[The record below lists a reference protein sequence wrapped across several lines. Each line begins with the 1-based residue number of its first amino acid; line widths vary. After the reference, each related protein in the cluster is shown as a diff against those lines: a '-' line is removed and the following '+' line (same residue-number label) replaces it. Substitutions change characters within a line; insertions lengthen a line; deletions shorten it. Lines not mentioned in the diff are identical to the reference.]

1 MAIAAAIAT
10 LLMIPNL
17 LWQLDHGWAS
27 VHFFINPPSSATD
40 ESRPVYIANVLL
52 LTGPLS
58 LPVAYAGIRMLL
70 RDDRLRP
77 FGWTVIGV
85 VVAYFVLGGKSYY
98 ALPVSLFALAAG
110 SLPLDRWATTRR
122 LRRVGIAFAVLLTLL
137 LPFGL
142 PVLPVKTADSIGVID
157 ARTDFQDELGWH
169 QFARTMEQSSRGADV
184 VLTGNYGEAGALL
197 VLGHGLPPVASG
209 HVTMRY
215 WRPDVAGRR
224 AAVVG
229 FGRHPA
235 FCGPDQHVVARVRM
249 PVDNEERGHAIVR
262 CTLKG
267 SLDQIWPSVL
277 AYY

>member
-1 MAIAAAIAT
+1 
-10 LLMIPNL
+10 
-17 LWQLDHGWAS
+17 
-27 VHFFINPPSSATD
+27 
-40 ESRPVYIANVLL
+40 
-52 LTGPLS
+52 
-58 LPVAYAGIRMLL
+58 
-70 RDDRLRP
+70 
-77 FGWTVIGV
+77 
-85 VVAYFVLGGKSYY
+85 
-98 ALPVSLFALAAG
+98 
-110 SLPLDRWATTRR
+110 
-122 LRRVGIAFAVLLTLL
+122 
-137 LPFGL
+137 
-142 PVLPVKTADSIGVID
+142 
-157 ARTDFQDELGWH
+157 
-169 QFARTMEQSSRGADV
+169 V

-235 FCGPDQHVVARVRM
+235 FCGPDQRVVARVRM

-267 SLDQIWPSVL
+267 SLDQSWPSVL